1 MTLHRTLPILLTLA
15 VAASACPSTQT
26 AESTA
31 PAAPA
36 EAAEEAEAV
45 SPERSDEAAAA
56 ADSSGEAP
64 EGTLPAV
71 GSETPEQI
79 LGAIAGEGP
88 LHATFVTSFGEI
100 RCRLFE
106 DEVPITVANFV
117 GLATGTKTYLDPATN
132 EPRRSNFYDGL
143 IFHRVIPNFMIQGG
157 DPLGRG
163 TGGPGYRFEDEFHPR
178 LRHDRPGIL
187 AMANSGP
194 ATNGSQFYITE
205 VPTPHLDNRHSVFG
219 ACENVDIVTR
229 IANTPTG
236 PGSRP
241 LQDVTI
247 DRLVISRGE

>member
-1 MTLHRTLPILLTLA
+1 MTLHRAFLIA
-15 VAASACPSTQT
+15 VLMTTTAIACPSTQT
-26 AESTA
+26 AESPA
-31 PAAPA
+31 PSPPA
-36 EAAEEAEAV
+36 EAEAETEAD
-45 SPERSDEAAAA
+45 PADAAAPG
-56 ADSSGEAP
+56 GEEVP
-64 EGTLPAV
+64 QEVPPVGTEVP
-71 GSETPEQI
+71 QRI
-79 LGAIAGEGP
+79 LDAIEGEGQ

-106 DEVPITVANFV
+106 EEVPVTVANFV
-117 GLATGTKTYLDPATN
+117 GLATGNKTYLDPATN

-178 LRHDRPGIL
+178 LRHDSPGIL

-219 ACENVDIVTR
+219 ACDDIDVITR

-247 DRLVISRGE
+247 DRLVISRGK